1 MEVRTNGIEFGTCT
15 ANLEYMETGLIDS
28 PLTLQITSDD
38 PKRFAR
44 LIRTVIKQTIRTG
57 LQPCLC
63 YSVQGGCAMIM
74 DKSLVEPHGCIPIV
88 WFDLAKARTM
98 KSVYSG
104 IMVCAKIPQRTLE
117 DMWSQAAAEWKEQ
130 GEVTK

>member
-1 MEVRTNGIEFGTCT
+1 MNVRTNGVEFGTGT

-57 LQPCLC
+57 LQPCLA
-63 YSVQGGCAMIM
+63 YNVQGGCAMIL

-88 WFDLAKARTM
+88 WFDLAKAKTIGLFNGLVFCVILPR
-98 KSVYSG
+98 SVLVAMY
-104 IMVCAKIPQRTLE
+104 
-117 DMWSQAAAEWKEQ
+117 DHAAAEWKEQ
-130 GEVTK
+130 GEATK